1 MPLPESGNPISTADI
16 NEELGEVAGTLVNI
30 DLVATGSFGLTRP
43 HEFEE
48 FYGLSLDNFATSLSI
63 SPTSIVSSS
72 AAGESHTITYTSDGN
87 FLINAS
93 SADWI
98 TASPVSGSSGS
109 NNTFT
114 LTTDAQNLND
124 SQRTAT
130 VTLESPEFTNQN
142 LSVNQEDNDATLVI
156 SRQTGVMNY
165 GHNGGEGEYYKID
178 TDPESL
184 VTWIASISGESGFS
198 HRIYDSG
205 DSFSSSNISGTGDEF
220 IEVKSD
226 ANSTSSDKTA
236 TVTVDPQNIDDASVT
251 DTVTTLR
258 FPTLSLAG
266 TGLTFIGGNY
276 LLSAWDYDEYGVSDG
291 RTITV
296 TSNYSFSGATKSG
309 TNADKFT
316 IVNNSSSFT
325 IYPNSYNSSGADY
338 TATITVSVSSN
349 PTLSVTFTATQS
361 STNPPSVSITPTSGT
376 WAYNET
382 NSSNE
387 ITFTAAVT
395 KNGNTL
401 SSVTFST
408 GNPMTGTDFKLID
421 VSGNDSLDGG
431 IVVSNSMGGLWQG
444 QNTTNAN
451 NYTSFKVKVL
461 PTATNNGSS
470 DLTSTLEISVGSNNG
485 TATDSV
491 NLTQEYQQIPTFAYS
506 DAGVSGFAV
515 SNTGIVTPPSA
526 TTGTISSTTYSTGYS
541 SGTYPVVYSSA
552 TRTVDVDVTVPSGYT
567 NTGGTVS
574 GTETTTQA
582 VAPRTLDISMFTG
595 GTTIAGNTTNI
606 AFNIDDVYYGNQ
618 VGDETDWTLE
628 EVSGGTLSNVTI
640 SSTSGDGD
648 ESPVQVFFDSNTSG
662 NSKSSTFKVAEL
674 NNSGNSDSIT
684 ITQTSYTPNASS
696 TLSISSNDTSFGYDE
711 TSVSNYKALTIT
723 VNSGTIT
730 NAVISMNSQYFQ
742 FVDYGTGD
750 GGIDVSNPY
759 GNQWQAQS
767 TTNSSTYK
775 VYIVPQQQNTTTS
788 NYSVDVSAQVVGSNG
803 TAVASTNSPM
813 TITQEFQ
820 TTFETD
826 VSSLQ
831 FSSNGGTKDVVLSTS
846 HSWTASISGTGY
858 SINVSSGN
866 AGTNTIEVTKTSADI
881 GVSGTLTISASG
893 EADIIVSLTQL
904 SAPLDF
910 YYYPNNSSI
919 GETGITRTINAAA
932 NGGTIS
938 IGLYVYRG
946 STADPT
952 SWGLD
957 RTGGSWLGVSTT
969 NSGQNVSA
977 SGTTTQNTGA
987 SADELYINYDSQT
1000 TTSRTGT
1007 VQITID
1013 GFSEVTLT
1021 ISQAGSSGGGGGE
1034 CLIQGTKITMLN
1046 GDIKRIQHIQVGDVL
1061 KSLDIDTLPDGETES
1076 LSWTSNQL
1084 SYTSSQAVVTDVRKH
1099 LHGFIYSFNEGL
1111 LHSSPD
1117 HNHFIKRDDTFMF
1130 IPSREVKV
1138 GDYLMNESGDF
1149 IEISLIE
1156 EYHDLDYPTYKLDV
1170 EEHDV
1175 FFANGILTH
1184 NAKGEPQI

>member
-43 HEFEE
+43 HGFDEFH
-48 FYGLSLDNFATSLSI
+48 GLSLDNFATSLSI

-156 SRQTGVMNY
+156 SRQTGIMTF
-165 GHNGGEGEYYKID
+165 GHGGGEGEYYKID

-184 VTWIASISGESGFS
+184 VTWIASISGDGFS
-198 HRIYDSG
+198 HRVYDSG
-205 DSFSSSNISGTGDEF
+205 DSFSTSNISGTGDEF

-226 ANSTSSDKTA
+226 SNSTTSDKTG
-236 TVTVDPQNIDDASVT
+236 TITVDPQNIDDASVT
-251 DTVTTLR
+251 DTVR
-258 FPTLSLAG
+258 VQREPTFSVAG
-266 TGLTFIGGNY
+266 TNFINNIHFSTSNFTYDDSSYSDRITF
-276 LLSAWDYDEYGVSDG
+276 
-291 RTITV
+291 TV
-296 TSNYSFSGATKSG
+296 TSNYNISTISDDSTNFTSVKESSSTFYVYPSQNTSTSARTVNITVTLDSITSSTHTVQVEQGGAPASTAAITNPADWNYNQSG
-309 TNADKFT
+309 TGVAKDVTGTAGNYQSGGITFT
-316 IVNNSSSFT
+316 LGNTSEWRFVDTYQTSTFT
-325 IYPNSYNSSGADY
+325 YNY
-338 TATITVSVSSN
+338 TEMGGTVVANQASVSSPSSGTYTVKVYPVSN
-349 PTLSVTFTATQS
+349 NSTQSDKTATL
-361 STNPPSVSITPTSGT
+361 
-376 WAYNET
+376 
-382 NSSNE
+382 
-387 ITFTAAVT
+387 
-395 KNGNTL
+395 TL
-401 SSVTFST
+401 
-408 GNPMTGTDFKLID
+408 NA
-421 VSGNDSLDGG
+421 GG
-431 IVVSNSMGGLWQG
+431 ASD
-444 QNTTNAN
+444 TT
-451 NYTSFKVKVL
+451 T
-461 PTATNNGSS
+461 
-470 DLTSTLEISVGSNNG
+470 
-485 TATDSV
+485 
-491 NLTQEYQQIPTFAYS
+491 LTQEYLEIPTFTYAT
-506 DAGVSGFAV
+506 AGVSGFAV
-515 SNTGIVTPPSA
+515 SNIGVVTAPSA
-526 TTGTISSTTYSTGYS
+526 TTGTISSTSYSTGYS
-541 SGTYPVVYSSA
+541 SGTYPIVYSNTS
-552 TRTVDVDVTVPSGYT
+552 RTVDVDVTVPSGYT

-574 GTETTTQA
+574 GTETTTQSQ
-582 VAPRTLDISMFTG
+582 APRTLDISMFSG
-595 GTTIAGNTTNI
+595 GTTIAGNITNI
-606 AFNIDDVYYGNQ
+606 AFTIDDVYYGDQ
-618 VGDETDWTLE
+618 VGNETDWTLE
-628 EVSGGTLSNVTI
+628 EFSGTLGNVNI
-640 SSTSGDGD
+640 SSESGTGD
-648 ESPVQVFFDSNTSG
+648 ASPVSVTLDSNTSG
-662 NSKSSTFKVAEL
+662 NSKSSIFKLAEL

-684 ITQTSYTPNASS
+684 ITQTSFTPNASS

-711 TSVSNYKALTIT
+711 TSVSYYKTLTIT

-750 GGIDVSNPY
+750 GGMVVTNPT
-759 GNQWQAQS
+759 GNIWQAQS

-803 TAVASTNSPM
+803 TAVTSTNSPM

-831 FSSNGGTKDVVLSTS
+831 FSSAGGTKDVVLTTS

-858 SINVSSGN
+858 SINVSSGT
-866 AGTNTIEVTKTSADI
+866 AGTNTIEVTKTSVDI

-893 EADIIVSLTQL
+893 EAPIIVSLTQL

-910 YYYPNNSSI
+910 YYYINNSSI
-919 GETGITRTINAAA
+919 GQSAITKTITANAIA
-932 NGGTIS
+932 GTIS

-957 RTGGSWLGVSTT
+957 RTGGSWLGVSTS

-977 SGTTTQNTGA
+977 SGTTTSSTGA
-987 SADELYINYDSQT
+987 SADELYINYDGQT

-1007 VQITID
+1007 VEIIID
-1013 GFSEVTLT
+1013 GSTEVTLT
-1021 ISQAGSSGGGGGE
+1021 ISQAGSSGSGGGDE

-1061 KSLDIDTLPDGETES
+1061 KSLDIDTLPDGEGES
-1076 LSWTSNQL
+1076 LSWTSNEL

-1099 LHGFIYSFNEGL
+1099 LHGLIYSFNEGL

-1130 IPSREVKV
+1130 IPSREVQV

-1175 FFANGILTH
+1175 FFANGLLTH

>member
-48 FYGLSLDNFATSLSI
+48 FYGLSLDDFATSLSI

-98 TASPVSGSSGS
+98 TVSPVSGSEGS

-156 SRQTGVMNY
+156 SRQSGIMIF
-165 GHNGGEGEYYKID
+165 GHGGGQGEYYKID

-184 VTWIASISGESGFS
+184 VTWIASISGDGFS
-198 HRIYDSG
+198 HRIYGSG
-205 DSFSSSNISGTGDEF
+205 ASFSTSNISGTGDEF

-226 ANSTSSDKTA
+226 SNSNTSDKTG
-236 TVTVDPQNIDDASVT
+236 TITVDPQNIDDASVT
-251 DTVTTLR
+251 DTVR
-258 FPTLSLAG
+258 VQRQPTFSVSG
-266 TGLTFIGGNY
+266 TSFIGGVHESTSDFAY
-276 LLSAWDYDEYGVSDG
+276 TDSSYDDK
-291 RTITV
+291 IAFTV
-296 TSNYSFSGATKSG
+296 TSNYDISTISDDSTSFTSVKDSNSVFYVHPSSQNSSTSTRSVDITVALNSIDSSTHTVRVEQDGAPASTANITTSPSDWSYNESG
-309 TNADKFT
+309 TGDEKSVVGAAGN
-316 IVNNSSSFT
+316 
-325 IYPNSYNSSGADY
+325 YNSG
-338 TATITVSVSSN
+338 TIKFD
-349 PTLSVTFTATQS
+349 L
-361 STNPPSVSITPTSGT
+361 
-376 WAYNET
+376 
-382 NSSNE
+382 
-387 ITFTAAVT
+387 
-395 KNGNTL
+395 GNT
-401 SSVTFST
+401 SEWRFNESYQTSTYTYRYIDMGGGAGIVANEAEVTS
-408 GNPMTGTDFKLID
+408 PA
-421 VSGNDSLDGG
+421 SGNYT
-431 IVVSNSMGGLWQG
+431 VKVYPVSNNG
-444 QNTTNAN
+444 
-451 NYTSFKVKVL
+451 
-461 PTATNNGSS
+461 GSS
-470 DLTSTLEISVGSNNG
+470 DKTKTLTFSNG
-485 TATDSV
+485 GASDTIT
-491 NLTQEYQQIPTFAYS
+491 LTQEYQEIPTFTYAN
-506 DAGVSGFAV
+506 AGVSGFAV
-515 SNTGIVTPPSA
+515 SNIGVVTAPSA
-526 TTGTISSTTYSTGYS
+526 TSGTISSTTYSAGYS
-541 SGTYPVVYSSA
+541 SGTYPIAYSN
-552 TRTVDVDVTVPSGYT
+552 TPRTVNVVVTVPAGYT
-567 NTGGTVS
+567 NTAGTVS
-574 GTETTTQA
+574 GTESTTQA
-582 VAPRTLDISMFTG
+582 AAPRTLDISMYG
-595 GTTIAGNTTNI
+595 GGSTTITGNTTNI
-606 AFNIDDVYYGNQ
+606 ALAIDDVYYGDQ

-640 SSTSGDGD
+640 GSTSGDGD
-648 ESPVQVFFDSNTSG
+648 ESPINISFSQNTSG
-662 NSKSSTFKVAEL
+662 NNKSSTFKVAEL

-696 TLSISSNDTSFGYDE
+696 TLSISSNDTSFGYNE
-711 TSVSNYKALTIT
+711 TSVSYYKALTIT
-723 VNSGTIT
+723 VNSGTIGAAT
-730 NAVISMNSQYFQ
+730 ISMNSPYFQ

-750 GGIDVSNPY
+750 GGMAVSNPY

-767 TTNSSTYK
+767 LGVNSSTYK

-788 NYSVDVSAQVVGSNG
+788 DYSVDVSAQVVGSNG
-803 TAVASTNSPM
+803 NAVASTNSPM

-831 FSSNGGTKDVVLSTS
+831 FSSNGGTKDVVLTTS
-846 HSWTASISGTGY
+846 HSWTAAISGTGY
-858 SINVSSGN
+858 SINISSGN
-866 AGTNTIEVTKTSADI
+866 AGTNTIEVTKTSVDI
-881 GVSGTLTISASG
+881 GVNGTLTISASG

-904 SAPLDF
+904 SAPLEF
-910 YYYPNNSSI
+910 YYYVNNSSN
-919 GETGITRTINAAA
+919 GETGITRTITADA

-946 STADPT
+946 STADST

-977 SGTTTQNTGA
+977 AGTTTQNTGA

-1007 VQITID
+1007 VEITID
-1013 GFSEVTLT
+1013 GSSEVTLT
-1021 ISQAGSSGGGGGE
+1021 ISQAGSGGGGGGAGGPE

-1061 KSLDIDTLPDGETES
+1061 KSLDINTLPDGETES
-1076 LSWTSNQL
+1076 LSWTSNEL

-1099 LHGFIYSFNEGL
+1099 LHGLIYSFNEGL

-1130 IPSREVKV
+1130 IPSREVQV

-1175 FFANGILTH
+1175 FFANGLLTH
-1184 NAKGEPQI
+1184 NAKGEEPQL

>member
-156 SRQTGVMNY
+156 SRQTGIMTF
-165 GHNGGEGEYYKID
+165 GHGGGDGEYYKID

-184 VTWIASISGESGFS
+184 VTWIASISGDGFS
-198 HRIYDSG
+198 HRVYDSG
-205 DSFSSSNISGTGDEF
+205 DSFSTSNISGTGDEF
-220 IEVKSD
+220 IEVESD
-226 ANSTSSDKTA
+226 SNSTTSDKTG

-251 DTVTTLR
+251 DTVR
-258 FPTLSLAG
+258 VQREPTFSVAG
-266 TGLTFIGGNY
+266 TNLMGGVHYSTSNFVHTDSGYSDRITF
-276 LLSAWDYDEYGVSDG
+276 
-291 RTITV
+291 TV
-296 TSNYSFSGATKSG
+296 TSNYNISTVSDDSTDFTSAKESNSTFYVYPSQNTSTSTRSVNVTVTLDSIDSSTHTIQVSQGGAPAATANITDPADWNYNQSG
-309 TNADKFT
+309 TGVAKNVT
-316 IVNNSSSFT
+316 
-325 IYPNSYNSSGADY
+325 G
-338 TATITVSVSSN
+338 TAGN
-349 PTLSVTFTATQS
+349 YQ
-361 STNPPSVSITPTSGT
+361 SGT
-376 WAYNET
+376 
-382 NSSNE
+382 
-387 ITFTAAVT
+387 IKFDL
-395 KNGNTL
+395 GNT
-401 SSVTFST
+401 SEWRFVDT
-408 GNPMTGTDFKLID
+408 
-421 VSGNDSLDGG
+421 
-431 IVVSNSMGGLWQG
+431 
-444 QNTTNAN
+444 
-451 NYTSFKVKVL
+451 Y
-461 PTATNNGSS
+461 
-470 DLTSTLEISVGSNNG
+470 LTSTFTYQYIDMGGGAGIVANQASVTSPQSGTYTVKVYPVSNNSTQSDKTRTLTFEAG
-485 TATDSV
+485 GASDTTT
-491 NLTQEYQQIPTFAYS
+491 LTQEYLETPTFTYS
-506 DAGVSGFAV
+506 TAGVSGFAV

-541 SGTYPVVYSSA
+541 SGTYPVVYTST

-582 VAPRTLDISMFTG
+582 VAPRTLDISMYG
-595 GTTIAGNTTNI
+595 GGSTTITGNTTNI
-606 AFNIDDVYYGNQ
+606 ALAIDDVYYGDQ

-640 SSTSGDGD
+640 GSTSGDGD
-648 ESPVQVFFDSNTSG
+648 ESPINISFSQNTSG

-684 ITQTSYTPNASS
+684 ITQTSFTPNASS

-711 TSVSNYKALTIT
+711 TSVSYYKTLTIT
-723 VNSGTIT
+723 VNSGTIGSAT
-730 NAVISMNSQYFQ
+730 ISMNSPYFQ

-750 GGIDVSNPY
+750 GGMTVSNPS

-767 TTNSSTYK
+767 LGVNSSTYK

-904 SAPLDF
+904 SAPLQF
-910 YYYPNNSSI
+910 YYYINNSST

-957 RTGGSWLGVSTT
+957 RTGGTWLGVSTT

-1007 VQITID
+1007 VEIIID
-1013 GFSEVTLT
+1013 GSSEVTLT
-1021 ISQAGSSGGGGGE
+1021 ISQAGSSGGGGGNE

-1061 KSLDIDTLPDGETES
+1061 KSLDIDTLPDGENES

-1184 NAKGEPQI
+1184 NAKGEPQL